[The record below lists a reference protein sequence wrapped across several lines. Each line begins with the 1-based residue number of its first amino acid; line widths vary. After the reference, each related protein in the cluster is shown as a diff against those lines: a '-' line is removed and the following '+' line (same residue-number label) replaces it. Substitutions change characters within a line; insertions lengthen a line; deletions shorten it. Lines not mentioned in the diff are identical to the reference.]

1 MKKILEKLFDH
12 NYLEYEESKKVLKEI
27 SSKKYNNSQVASFLT
42 VFKMRNPSV
51 QEIEGFRDALLDL
64 CVKIDL
70 SSDFETIDLCGTGGD
85 GKNTFNISTISS
97 FVVAGA
103 GYKVTKHGNYGVSS
117 SCGSSDVLQQ
127 LGIKLSN
134 DDGYLKK
141 CLDKGNFCY
150 LHAPLFHPAMKNV
163 AGVRKEL
170 EFKTFFNILGP
181 LVNPLQPKNQLCGV
195 YNLEISRLYG
205 YVFENSKKNYSILY
219 SLDGYD
225 EISLTSD
232 FMKISRNDS
241 TINSPDYFGFNKINP
256 DEIKGGESIED
267 SASIF
272 TKILENNATKSQTDV
287 VLANSAIAI
296 QTITNK
302 TIDEC
307 LSIAKQSID
316 SGSALNCLKKIQLLS
331 LSLIHI

>member
-27 SSKKYNNSQVASFLT
+27 SSKKYNYSQVASFLT

-85 GKNTFNISTISS
+85 GKNTFNISTVSS

-331 LSLIHI
+331 K

>member
-27 SSKKYNNSQVASFLT
+27 SSKKYNYSQVASFLT

-70 SSDFETIDLCGTGGD
+70 SSDFETIDLCGPGGD
-85 GKNTFNISTISS
+85 GKNTFNISTVSS

-134 DDGYLKK
+134 DEGYLKK

-232 FMKISRNDS
+232 FMKISRYDS

-256 DEIKGGESIED
+256 DEIKGGESIKD

-272 TKILENNATKSQTDV
+272 TKILENKATKSQTDV

-307 LSIAKQSID
+307 LSVAKQSID

-331 LSLIHI
+331 K

>member
-27 SSKKYNNSQVASFLT
+27 SSKKYNYSQVASFLT

-241 TINSPDYFGFNKINP
+241 TINSPDYFGFNKINHN
-256 DEIKGGESIED
+256 EIKGGESIKD

-272 TKILENNATKSQTDV
+272 TKILENKATKSQTDV

-307 LSIAKQSID
+307 LSIARQSID
-316 SGSALNCLKKIQLLS
+316 SGSALNCLKRIQLLS
-331 LSLIHI
+331 K

>member
-12 NYLEYEESKKVLKEI
+12 NYLEYEESKRVLKEI
-27 SSKKYNNSQVASFLT
+27 SSKKYNYSQVASFLT

-225 EISLTSD
+225 EISLTND

-272 TKILENNATKSQTDV
+272 TKILENKATKSQTDV

-331 LSLIHI
+331 K

>member
-85 GKNTFNISTISS
+85 GKNTFNISTVSS

-256 DEIKGGESIED
+256 DEIKGGESIKD

-272 TKILENNATKSQTDV
+272 TKILENKATKSQTDV

-307 LSIAKQSID
+307 LSIARQSID
-316 SGSALNCLKKIQLLS
+316 SGSALNCLKRIQLLS
-331 LSLIHI
+331 K

>member
-163 AGVRKEL
+163 AGVRREL

-256 DEIKGGESIED
+256 DEIKGGESIKD

-272 TKILENNATKSQTDV
+272 TKILENKATKSQTDV

-331 LSLIHI
+331 K

>member
-27 SSKKYNNSQVASFLT
+27 SSKKYNYSQVASFLT

-127 LGIKLSN
+127 LGINLSN

-225 EISLTSD
+225 EISLTND

-256 DEIKGGESIED
+256 DEIKGGESIKD

-272 TKILENNATKSQTDV
+272 TKILENKATKSQTDV

-307 LSIAKQSID
+307 LSIARQSID
-316 SGSALNCLKKIQLLS
+316 SGSALNCLKRIQLLS
-331 LSLIHI
+331 K

>member
-241 TINSPDYFGFNKINP
+241 TINSPDYFGFSKINP

-331 LSLIHI
+331 K

>member
-27 SSKKYNNSQVASFLT
+27 SSKKYNYSQVASFLT

-256 DEIKGGESIED
+256 DEIKGGESIKD

-272 TKILENNATKSQTDV
+272 TKILENKATKSQTDV

-307 LSIAKQSID
+307 LSIARQSID

-331 LSLIHI
+331 K

>member
-1 MKKILEKLFDH
+1 MKKILEKLFNH

-27 SSKKYNNSQVASFLT
+27 SSKKYNDSQVASFLT

-256 DEIKGGESIED
+256 DEIKGGESIKD

-272 TKILENNATKSQTDV
+272 TKILENEATKSQTDV

-331 LSLIHI
+331 K

>member
-241 TINSPDYFGFNKINP
+241 TINSPDYFGFDKINP
-256 DEIKGGESIED
+256 DEIKGGKSIKD

-272 TKILENNATKSQTDV
+272 TKILENEATKSQTDV

-331 LSLIHI
+331 K

>member
-1 MKKILEKLFDH
+1 MKKILEKLFDQ

-134 DDGYLKK
+134 DHGYLKK

-163 AGVRKEL
+163 AGVRREL

-232 FMKISRNDS
+232 FMRISRNDS

-256 DEIKGGESIED
+256 DEIKGGESIKD

-272 TKILENNATKSQTDV
+272 TKILENEATKSQTDV

-331 LSLIHI
+331 K

>member
-1 MKKILEKLFDH
+1 MKNILEKLFDH

-256 DEIKGGESIED
+256 DEIKGGESIKD

-272 TKILENNATKSQTDV
+272 TKILENKATKSQTDV

-331 LSLIHI
+331 K

>member
-12 NYLEYEESKKVLKEI
+12 ETLNYDESNSILKEI
-27 SSKKYNNSQVASFLT
+27 SAKKYNDEQVSSFLT
-42 VFKMRNPSV
+42 VYKMRMPTV
-51 QEIEGFRDALLDL
+51 EEIEGFRDAL
-64 CVKIDL
+64 IDL
-70 SSDFETIDLCGTGGD
+70 SISVDFNDLDTIDLCGTGGD

-307 LSIAKQSID
+307 LSIARQSID
-316 SGSALNCLKKIQLLS
+316 SGSALNCLKRIQLLS
-331 LSLIHI
+331 K

>member
-12 NYLEYEESKKVLKEI
+12 NYLEYEESKRVLKEI
-27 SSKKYNNSQVASFLT
+27 SSKKYNYSQVASFLT

-134 DDGYLKK
+134 DDDYLKK

-163 AGVRKEL
+163 ASVRKEL

-256 DEIKGGESIED
+256 DEIKGGESIKD

-272 TKILENNATKSQTDV
+272 TKILENKATKSQTDV

-307 LSIAKQSID
+307 LSIARQSID
-316 SGSALNCLKKIQLLS
+316 SGSALNCLKRIQLLS
-331 LSLIHI
+331 K

>member
-256 DEIKGGESIED
+256 DEINGGESIKD

-272 TKILENNATKSQTDV
+272 TKILENEATKSQTDV

-316 SGSALNCLKKIQLLS
+316 SGSALNCLKKIQLLGK
-331 LSLIHI
+331 

>member
-51 QEIEGFRDALLDL
+51 QEIEGFRDALLDV

-272 TKILENNATKSQTDV
+272 TKILENKATKSQTDV

-331 LSLIHI
+331 K

>member
-27 SSKKYNNSQVASFLT
+27 SSKKYNYSQVASFLT

-170 EFKTFFNILGP
+170 EFKTFFNILCP

-256 DEIKGGESIED
+256 DEIKGGESIKD

-272 TKILENNATKSQTDV
+272 TKILENKATKSQTDV

-307 LSIAKQSID
+307 QSIAKQSID
-316 SGSALNCLKKIQLLS
+316 SGSALNCLKRIQLLS
-331 LSLIHI
+331 K

>member
-27 SSKKYNNSQVASFLT
+27 SSKKYNYSQVASFLT

-232 FMKISRNDS
+232 FMKISRNNS

-256 DEIKGGESIED
+256 DEIKGGESIKD

-272 TKILENNATKSQTDV
+272 TKILENRATKSQTDV

-331 LSLIHI
+331 K

>member
-12 NYLEYEESKKVLKEI
+12 NYLEYEESKKILKEI

-85 GKNTFNISTISS
+85 GKNTFNISTVSS

-127 LGIKLSN
+127 LGINLSN

-256 DEIKGGESIED
+256 DEIKGGESIKD

-272 TKILENNATKSQTDV
+272 TKILENKATKSQTDV

-331 LSLIHI
+331 K

>member
-27 SSKKYNNSQVASFLT
+27 SSKKYNYSQVASFLT

-256 DEIKGGESIED
+256 DEIKGGESIKA

-272 TKILENNATKSQTDV
+272 TKILENKATKSQTDV

-307 LSIAKQSID
+307 LSIARQSID

-331 LSLIHI
+331 K

>member
-27 SSKKYNNSQVASFLT
+27 SSKKYNYSQVASFLT

-256 DEIKGGESIED
+256 DEIKGGKSIKD

-272 TKILENNATKSQTDV
+272 TKILENKATKSQTDV

-307 LSIAKQSID
+307 LSIARQSIE
-316 SGSALNCLKKIQLLS
+316 SGSALNCLKRIQLLS
-331 LSLIHI
+331 K

>member
-27 SSKKYNNSQVASFLT
+27 SSKKYNYSQVASFLT

-70 SSDFETIDLCGTGGD
+70 SSDFETIDLCVTGGD

-256 DEIKGGESIED
+256 DEIKGGESIKD

-272 TKILENNATKSQTDV
+272 TKILENKATKSQTDV

-331 LSLIHI
+331 K

>member
-256 DEIKGGESIED
+256 DEIKGGKSIKD

-272 TKILENNATKSQTDV
+272 TKILENEATKSQTDV

-331 LSLIHI
+331 K

>member
-163 AGVRKEL
+163 ASVRKEL

-256 DEIKGGESIED
+256 DEIKGGESIKD

-272 TKILENNATKSQTDV
+272 TKILENEATKSQTDV

-296 QTITNK
+296 QTITSK

-331 LSLIHI
+331 K

>member
-27 SSKKYNNSQVASFLT
+27 SSKKYNDSQVASFLT

-225 EISLTSD
+225 EISLTND

-272 TKILENNATKSQTDV
+272 TKILENEATKSQTDV

-296 QTITNK
+296 QTITSK

-331 LSLIHI
+331 K

>member
-27 SSKKYNNSQVASFLT
+27 SSKKYNYSQVASFLT

-127 LGIKLSN
+127 LGVKLSN

-256 DEIKGGESIED
+256 DEIKGGESIKD

-272 TKILENNATKSQTDV
+272 TKILENKATKSQTDV

-307 LSIAKQSID
+307 LSIARQSID
-316 SGSALNCLKKIQLLS
+316 SGSALNCLKRIQLLS
-331 LSLIHI
+331 K

>member
-27 SSKKYNNSQVASFLT
+27 SSKKYNYSQVASFLT

-241 TINSPDYFGFNKINP
+241 TINSPDYFGFDKINP

-272 TKILENNATKSQTDV
+272 TKILENKATKSQTDV

-331 LSLIHI
+331 K

>member
-27 SSKKYNNSQVASFLT
+27 SSKKYNYSQVASFLT
-42 VFKMRNPSV
+42 VYKMRNPSV

-256 DEIKGGESIED
+256 DEIKGGESIKD

-272 TKILENNATKSQTDV
+272 TKILQNKATKSQTDV

-307 LSIAKQSID
+307 LSIARQSID
-316 SGSALNCLKKIQLLS
+316 SGSALNCLKRIQLLS
-331 LSLIHI
+331 K

>member
-256 DEIKGGESIED
+256 DEIKGGESIKD

-272 TKILENNATKSQTDV
+272 TKILENKATKSQTDV

-307 LSIAKQSID
+307 LS
-316 SGSALNCLKKIQLLS
+316 
-331 LSLIHI
+331 LIHI

>member
-27 SSKKYNNSQVASFLT
+27 SSNKYNHSQVASFLT

-64 CVKIDL
+64 CVKINL

-127 LGIKLSN
+127 LGVKLSN
-134 DDGYLKK
+134 DNDYLKK

-225 EISLTSD
+225 EISLTND

-256 DEIKGGESIED
+256 DEIKGGESIKD

-272 TKILENNATKSQTDV
+272 IKILENEATKSQTDV

-316 SGSALNCLKKIQLLS
+316 SGSALNCLKKIQS
-331 LSLIHI
+331 LSK

>member
-27 SSKKYNNSQVASFLT
+27 SSKKYNYSQVASFLT

-256 DEIKGGESIED
+256 DEIKGGESIKD

-272 TKILENNATKSQTDV
+272 TKILENEATKSQTDV

-331 LSLIHI
+331 K

>member
-27 SSKKYNNSQVASFLT
+27 SSKKYNYSQVASFLT

-127 LGIKLSN
+127 LGINLSN

-163 AGVRKEL
+163 ASVRKEL

-272 TKILENNATKSQTDV
+272 TKILENKATKSQTDV

-331 LSLIHI
+331 K